1 MNKSSKTHT
10 SDNALDFD
18 SLDRS
23 EKLYKA
29 REILGELANEYS
41 DDELWKIVTEIQFL
55 TDCWLDDFE
64 REIFDGKTLSELLT
78 EEVEFSV

>member
-10 SDNALDFD
+10 SESTFDLD
-18 SLDRS
+18 SIDRS
-23 EKLYKA
+23 EKLQKA

-55 TDCWLDDFE
+55 TDCWLDEFE
-64 REIFDGKTLSELLT
+64 REIFDGKTLTELLT
-78 EEVEFSV
+78 EEVEF

>member
-18 SLDRS
+18 SFDRS
-23 EKLYKA
+23 EKLHKA
-29 REILGELANEYS
+29 REILDKLANEYS

-55 TDCWLDDFE
+55 TDCWLNEFE
-64 REIFDGKTLSELLT
+64 REIFDGKTLTELLT
-78 EEVEFSV
+78 EEVDY

>member
-10 SDNALDFD
+10 SDNALELD

-23 EKLYKA
+23 EKLHKA

-55 TDCWLDDFE
+55 TDCWLDEFE
-64 REIFDGKTLSELLT
+64 REIFDGKTLNELLK
-78 EEVEFSV
+78 EEVEF

>member
-10 SDNALDFD
+10 SDNALELD
-18 SLDRS
+18 SFDRS

-55 TDCWLDDFE
+55 TDCWLDEFE